1 MIHSNSTPILIVDDD
16 PIFCQSLRIVLD
28 QVPHEWLYY
37 EAGNVQDA
45 IALLSEHA
53 IELAIVDI
61 NLPDGTAADIIR
73 TAGAVPC
80 LLCTQDDKEP
90 TFKKMFADPSIS
102 QNIVGY
108 LTKPLQ
114 QGAIWSIRAGL
125 EIGRE
130 RQMRSRLLAEATAG
144 LEEERQLIAQNL
156 HDAMGASITQLMW
169 IFASIQQTVEAR
181 AVEPPLPDKVRSLCS
196 QGKKI
201 LSDAHAEIS
210 QAITRLHPEAVSIAG
225 LHAAIEDMV
234 THWKRTAPTVY
245 FELAISGD
253 LEKVDSRRAGII
265 YRLVQEGITNV
276 MRHTDPISVRTNMTI
291 RDQTLVLVIASKGQI
306 LVERD
311 TYKLT
316 ILRARTLSLGG
327 VLQFSCDASR
337 EQTCLTINIPI

>member
-1 MIHSNSTPILIVDDD
+1 MNRPDNTPVLIVDDD
-16 PIFCQSLRIVLD
+16 PIFLQSLRIVLD
-28 QVPHEWLYY
+28 QVPREWSYY
-37 EAGNVQDA
+37 EAGNVRQA
-45 IALLSEHA
+45 ITLLSEHEIA
-53 IELAIVDI
+53 LAIVDI
-61 NLPDGTAADIIR
+61 NLPDGTAADVIR
-73 TAGAVPC
+73 AAGAVPC

-90 TFKKMFADPSIS
+90 TFKKIFTDQSIS

-130 RQMRSRLLAEATAG
+130 RHMQSRLVAEATAG

-156 HDAMGASITQLMW
+156 HDAMGASITQLTW
-169 IFASIQQTVEAR
+169 IFASIQQAANAQ
-181 AVEPPLPDKVRSLCS
+181 AVEHRLSPQITSLCS

-201 LSDAHAEIS
+201 LSDAYTEVS
-210 QAITRLHPEAVSIAG
+210 QAITRLHPEAVSVAG
-225 LHAAIEDMV
+225 LRAAIEDMV
-234 THWKRTAPTVY
+234 AHWKHIAPVVC
-245 FELAISGD
+245 FELTINND
-253 LEKVDSRRAGII
+253 LEKVDSRHAGMI

-276 MRHTDPISVRTNMTI
+276 MRHTDPVSVRITMAC
-291 RDQTLVLVIASKGQI
+291 RDKTLILTIASKGQV

-327 VLQFSCDASR
+327 VLQFTCDANR
-337 EQTCLTINIPI
+337 AETCLTINIPI